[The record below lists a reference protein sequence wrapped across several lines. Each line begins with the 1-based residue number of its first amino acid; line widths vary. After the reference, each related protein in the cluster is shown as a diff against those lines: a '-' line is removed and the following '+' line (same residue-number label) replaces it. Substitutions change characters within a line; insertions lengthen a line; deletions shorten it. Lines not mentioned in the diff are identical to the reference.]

1 MTGLRYLLSLL
12 LPASIYVG
20 LLSRGPWSFA
30 ALGFAF
36 GVVPLLEAVL
46 PTFAANLSEA
56 QRAERL
62 RQPWYDVLVLVQ
74 IPLHLGAIG
83 LFLMVVPEDRAA
95 GDLTS
100 LVGHISAMGVSCG
113 TLAIN
118 VAHELGH
125 RPNATYQRLAQG
137 LLVTTLYG
145 QFFID
150 HNLGHHKNVA
160 TPEDAS
166 TARYGEVLYAFW
178 LRSIVGVWQT
188 AWRLK
193 PALMALLCAAEA
205 LMLLGFW
212 LVAPEALVPFLA
224 AAAMGIILLETVNYI
239 EHYGLLRVKVSEFR
253 YENAQPAHSWN
264 SNHPLGR
271 FMLFELT
278 RHSDHHAHPHKP
290 YPVLDHFDEAPQMP
304 AGYPAMMVLA
314 AIPPIWFRVMN
325 PRLKPATR
333 YQ

>member
-1 MTGLRYLLSLL
+1 MTGLRYLLSLF

-62 RQPWYDVLVLVQ
+62 RQPWYDALVLVQ
-74 IPLHLGAIG
+74 IPLHLGAIA

-100 LVGHISAMGVSCG
+100 LVGHITAMGVSCG

-178 LRSIVGVWQT
+178 FRSIVGVWQT

-205 LMLLGFW
+205 LMLFGFW

-239 EHYGLLRVKVSEFR
+239 EHYGLIRAKVSEFR
-253 YENAQPAHSWN
+253 YENAQPMHSWN

-278 RHSDHHAHPHKP
+278 RHSDHHAHPQKP

-314 AIPPIWFRVMN
+314 AVPPIWFRVMN

-333 YQ
+333 Y

>member
-20 LLSRGPWSFA
+20 LLSRGLWSFA

-74 IPLHLGAIG
+74 IPLHLGAIV

-100 LVGHISAMGVSCG
+100 LVGHITAMGVSCG
-113 TLAIN
+113 SLAIN
-118 VAHELGH
+118 IAHELGH
-125 RPNATYQRLAQG
+125 RPNGIYQRLAQG

-166 TARYGEVLYAFW
+166 TARYGEVLYNFW
-178 LRSIVGVWQT
+178 FRSIIGVWQT

-193 PALMALLCAAEA
+193 PGLMALLFSAEV
-205 LMLLGFW
+205 LMLLGIW
-212 LVAPEALVPFLA
+212 MSAPLAFVPFLLA
-224 AAAMGIILLETVNYI
+224 SLMGILLLETVNYI
-239 EHYGLLRVKVSEFR
+239 EHYGLLRAKVSEFR
-253 YENAQPAHSWN
+253 YENAQPIHSWN

-278 RHSDHHAHPHKP
+278 RHSDHHANPYKP

-314 AIPPIWFRVMN
+314 AVPPIWFRVMN
-325 PRLKPATR
+325 PRLKPAAS
-333 YQ
+333 Y

>member
-20 LLSRGPWSFA
+20 LLSHGPWAYA
-30 ALGFAF
+30 ALAFAF
-36 GVVPLLEAVL
+36 GLVPLLEAVL
-46 PTFAANLSEA
+46 PTFAANLSET

-74 IPLHLGAIG
+74 IPLHLGAIV

-100 LVGHISAMGVSCG
+100 LVGHITAMGVSCG
-113 TLAIN
+113 SLAIN
-118 VAHELGH
+118 IAHELGH
-125 RPNATYQRLAQG
+125 RPNGMYQRLAQG

-166 TARYGEVLYAFW
+166 TARYGEVLYNFW
-178 LRSIVGVWQT
+178 FRSIIGVWQT

-193 PALMALLCAAEA
+193 PGLMALLFSAEV
-205 LMLLGFW
+205 LMLLGIW
-212 LVAPEALVPFLA
+212 MSAPLAFVPFLLA
-224 AAAMGIILLETVNYI
+224 SLMGIVLLETVNYI

-325 PRLKPATR
+325 PRLKPATSC
-333 YQ
+333 

>member
-20 LLSRGPWSFA
+20 LLSRGLWSFA

-46 PTFAANLSEA
+46 PTFAANLSET

-74 IPLHLGAIG
+74 IPLHLGAIV

-100 LVGHISAMGVSCG
+100 LVGHITAMGVSCG
-113 TLAIN
+113 SLAIN
-118 VAHELGH
+118 IAHELGH
-125 RPNATYQRLAQG
+125 RPNGIYQRLAQG

-166 TARYGEVLYAFW
+166 TARYGEVLYNFW
-178 LRSIVGVWQT
+178 FRSIIGVWQT

-193 PALMALLCAAEA
+193 PGLMALLFSAEV
-205 LMLLGFW
+205 LMLLGIW
-212 LVAPEALVPFLA
+212 MSAPLAFVPFLLA
-224 AAAMGIILLETVNYI
+224 SLMGILLLETVNYI
-239 EHYGLLRVKVSEFR
+239 EHYGLLRAKVSEFR
-253 YENAQPAHSWN
+253 YENAQPIHSWN

-278 RHSDHHAHPHKP
+278 RHSDHHANPYKP

-314 AIPPIWFRVMN
+314 AVPPIWFRVMN
-325 PRLKPATR
+325 PRLKPAAS
-333 YQ
+333 Y

>member
-20 LLSRGPWSFA
+20 LLSHGPWAYA
-30 ALGFAF
+30 ALTFAF
-36 GVVPLLEAVL
+36 GLVPLLEAVL

-74 IPLHLGAIG
+74 IPLHLGAIV

-100 LVGHISAMGVSCG
+100 LVGHITAMGVSCG
-113 TLAIN
+113 SLAIN
-118 VAHELGH
+118 IAHELGH
-125 RPNATYQRLAQG
+125 RPNGMYQRLAQG

-166 TARYGEVLYAFW
+166 TARYGEVLYNFW
-178 LRSIVGVWQT
+178 FRSIIGVWQT

-193 PALMALLCAAEA
+193 PGLMALLFSAEV
-205 LMLLGFW
+205 LMLLGIW
-212 LVAPEALVPFLA
+212 MSAPLAFVPFLIA
-224 AAAMGIILLETVNYI
+224 SLMGILLLETVNYI
-239 EHYGLLRVKVSEFR
+239 EHYGLLRAKVSEFR
-253 YENAQPAHSWN
+253 YENAQPIHSWN

-325 PRLKPATR
+325 PRLKPATSC
-333 YQ
+333 

>member
-20 LLSRGPWSFA
+20 LLSHGPWAYA
-30 ALGFAF
+30 ALAFAF
-36 GVVPLLEAVL
+36 GLVPLLEAVL

-74 IPLHLGAIG
+74 IPLHLGAIV

-100 LVGHISAMGVSCG
+100 LVGHITAMGVSCG
-113 TLAIN
+113 SLAIN
-118 VAHELGH
+118 IAHELGH
-125 RPNATYQRLAQG
+125 RPNGIYQRLAQG

-166 TARYGEVLYAFW
+166 TARYGEVLYNFW
-178 LRSIVGVWQT
+178 FRSIIGVWQT

-193 PALMALLCAAEA
+193 PGLMALLFSAEV
-205 LMLLGFW
+205 LMLLGIW
-212 LVAPEALVPFLA
+212 MSAPLAFVPFLLA
-224 AAAMGIILLETVNYI
+224 SLMGILLLETVNYI
-239 EHYGLLRVKVSEFR
+239 EHYGLLRAKVSEFR
-253 YENAQPAHSWN
+253 YENAQPIHSWN

-278 RHSDHHAHPHKP
+278 RHSDHHANPYKP

-314 AIPPIWFRVMN
+314 AVPPIWFRVMN
-325 PRLKPATR
+325 PRLKPAAS
-333 YQ
+333 Y

>member
-1 MTGLRYLLSLL
+1 MTGLRYLLALL
-12 LPASIYVG
+12 LPASIYAG
-20 LLSRGPWSFA
+20 LLANGFWSFA

-36 GVVPLLEAVL
+36 GVVPALEAVL

-62 RQPWYDVLVLVQ
+62 RQPWYDVLVVAQ
-74 IPLHLGAIG
+74 IPLHLGAIA
-83 LFLMVVPEDRAA
+83 LFVHVVPADRAS
-95 GDLTS
+95 GDLVS
-100 LVGHISAMGVSCG
+100 LAGHITAMGVSCG
-113 TLAIN
+113 SLAIN
-118 VAHELGH
+118 IAHELGH

-178 LRSIVGVWQT
+178 LRSMLGVWRT

-193 PALMALLCAAEA
+193 PRLMAVLFGAEVIYLVGIYTLAPTALLP
-205 LMLLGFW
+205 
-212 LVAPEALVPFLA
+212 LVLA
-224 AAAMGIILLETVNYI
+224 AIMGILLLETVNYI
-239 EHYGLLRVKVSEFR
+239 EHYGLLRQKVSAHR

-290 YPVLDHFDEAPQMP
+290 YPVLDHYDEAPQMP

-314 AIPPIWFRVMN
+314 ALPPLWFSVMN
-325 PRLKPATR
+325 PRLKPVASN
-333 YQ
+333 

>member
-20 LLSRGPWSFA
+20 LLSHGPWAYA
-30 ALGFAF
+30 ALAFAF
-36 GVVPLLEAVL
+36 GLVPLLEAVL
-46 PTFAANLSEA
+46 PTFAANLSET

-74 IPLHLGAIG
+74 IPLHLGAIV

-100 LVGHISAMGVSCG
+100 LVGHITAMGVSCG
-113 TLAIN
+113 SLAIN
-118 VAHELGH
+118 IAHELGH
-125 RPNATYQRLAQG
+125 RPNGMYQRLAQG

-166 TARYGEVLYAFW
+166 TARYGEVLYNFW
-178 LRSIVGVWQT
+178 FRSIIGVWQT

-193 PALMALLCAAEA
+193 PGLMALLFSAEV
-205 LMLLGFW
+205 LMLLGIW
-212 LVAPEALVPFLA
+212 MSAPLAFVPFLLA
-224 AAAMGIILLETVNYI
+224 SLMGILLLETVNYI
-239 EHYGLLRVKVSEFR
+239 EHYGLLRAKVSEFR
-253 YENAQPAHSWN
+253 YENAQPIHSWN

-278 RHSDHHAHPHKP
+278 RHSDHHANPYKP

-314 AIPPIWFRVMN
+314 AVPPIWFRVMN
-325 PRLKPATR
+325 PRLKPATSC
-333 YQ
+333 

>member
-20 LLSRGPWSFA
+20 LLSSGPWSFA

-36 GVVPLLEAVL
+36 GVVPVLEAVL
-46 PTFAANLSEA
+46 PTFAANLCEA

-74 IPLHLGAIG
+74 IPLHLGAIV

-100 LVGHISAMGVSCG
+100 LVGHITAMGVSCG
-113 TLAIN
+113 SLAIN
-118 VAHELGH
+118 IAHELGH
-125 RPNATYQRLAQG
+125 RPNGIYQRLAQG

-166 TARYGEVLYAFW
+166 TARYGEVLYNFW
-178 LRSIVGVWQT
+178 FRSIIGVWQT

-193 PALMALLCAAEA
+193 PGLMALLFSAEV
-205 LMLLGFW
+205 LMLLGIW
-212 LVAPEALVPFLA
+212 MSAPLAFVPFLLA
-224 AAAMGIILLETVNYI
+224 SLMGILLLETVNYI
-239 EHYGLLRVKVSEFR
+239 EHYGLLRAKVSEFR
-253 YENAQPAHSWN
+253 YENAQPIHSWN

-278 RHSDHHAHPHKP
+278 RHSDHHANPYKP

-314 AIPPIWFRVMN
+314 AVPPIWFRVMN
-325 PRLKPATR
+325 PRLKPAAS
-333 YQ
+333 Y

>member
-1 MTGLRYLLSLL
+1 MTGLRYLLALL
-12 LPASIYVG
+12 LPASIYAG
-20 LLSRGPWSFA
+20 LLGHGGWSFA

-36 GVVPLLEAVL
+36 GVVPVLEAVL

-62 RQPWYDVLVLVQ
+62 RQPWYDLLLVAQ
-74 IPLHLGAIG
+74 IPLHLGAIA
-83 LFLMVVPEDRAA
+83 LFVHVVPADRAS
-95 GDLTS
+95 GDVIS
-100 LVGHISAMGVSCG
+100 LFGHITAMGVSCG
-113 TLAIN
+113 SLAIN
-118 VAHELGH
+118 IAHELGH
-125 RPNATYQRLAQG
+125 RPNAAYQRLAQG

-178 LRSIVGVWQT
+178 LRSMLGVWRT

-193 PALMALLCAAEA
+193 PRLMAVLFGAEVIY
-205 LMLLGFW
+205 
-212 LVAPEALVPFLA
+212 LVGIYTLVPTALLPLVLA
-224 AAAMGIILLETVNYI
+224 AIMGILLLETVNYI
-239 EHYGLLRVKVSEFR
+239 EHYGLLRQKVSAHR

-290 YPVLDHFDEAPQMP
+290 YPVLDHYDEAPQMP

-314 AIPPIWFRVMN
+314 ALPPLWFRVMN
-325 PRLKPATR
+325 PRLKPVASN
-333 YQ
+333 

>member
-1 MTGLRYLLSLL
+1 MTGLRYLLALL

-20 LLSRGPWSFA
+20 LLADGFWSFT

-36 GVVPLLEAVL
+36 GLVPVLEAVL

-62 RQPWYDVLVLVQ
+62 GQPWYDVLVLAQ
-74 IPLHLGAIG
+74 IPLHLGAIA
-83 LFLMVVPEDRAA
+83 LFVHVVPADRAS
-95 GDLTS
+95 GDLVS
-100 LVGHISAMGVSCG
+100 LAGHITAMGVSCG
-113 TLAIN
+113 SLAIN
-118 VAHELGH
+118 IAHELGH

-178 LRSIVGVWQT
+178 VRSIVGVWRT

-193 PALMALLCAAEA
+193 PHLMAVLFTAEA

-212 LVAPEALVPFLA
+212 LLAPEALVPFLA
-224 AAAMGIILLETVNYI
+224 AAVMGILLLETVNYI
-239 EHYGLLRVKVSEFR
+239 EHYGLLRQKVSAHR

-314 AIPPIWFRVMN
+314 AVPPIWFRVMN
-325 PRLKPATR
+325 PRLKQVTSC
-333 YQ
+333 

>member
-20 LLSRGPWSFA
+20 LLSSGPWSFA

-36 GVVPLLEAVL
+36 GVVPVLEAVL

-74 IPLHLGAIG
+74 IPLHLGAII

-100 LVGHISAMGVSCG
+100 LVGHITAMGVSCG
-113 TLAIN
+113 SLAIN
-118 VAHELGH
+118 IAHELGH
-125 RPNATYQRLAQG
+125 RPNGIYQRLAQG

-145 QFFID
+145 QFLID

-166 TARYGEVLYAFW
+166 TARYGEVLYNFW
-178 LRSIVGVWQT
+178 FRSIIGVWQT

-193 PALMALLCAAEA
+193 PGLMALLFSAEV
-205 LMLLGFW
+205 LMLLGIW
-212 LVAPEALVPFLA
+212 MSAPLAFVPFLLA
-224 AAAMGIILLETVNYI
+224 SLMGILLLETVNYI
-239 EHYGLLRVKVSEFR
+239 EHYGLLRAKVSEFR
-253 YENAQPAHSWN
+253 YENAQPIHSWN

-278 RHSDHHAHPHKP
+278 RHSDHHANPYKP

-314 AIPPIWFRVMN
+314 AVPPIWFRVMN
-325 PRLKPATR
+325 PRLKPAAS
-333 YQ
+333 Y

>member
-20 LLSRGPWSFA
+20 LLSHGPWAYA
-30 ALGFAF
+30 ALAFAF
-36 GVVPLLEAVL
+36 GLVPLLEAVL
-46 PTFAANLSEA
+46 PTFAANLSET

-74 IPLHLGAIG
+74 IPLHLGAII

-100 LVGHISAMGVSCG
+100 LVGHITAMGVSCG
-113 TLAIN
+113 SLAIN
-118 VAHELGH
+118 IAHELGH
-125 RPNATYQRLAQG
+125 RPNGMYQRLAQG

-166 TARYGEVLYAFW
+166 TARYGEVLYNFW
-178 LRSIVGVWQT
+178 FRSIIGVWQT

-193 PALMALLCAAEA
+193 PGLMALLFSAEV
-205 LMLLGFW
+205 LMLLGIW
-212 LVAPEALVPFLA
+212 MSAPLAFVPFLLA
-224 AAAMGIILLETVNYI
+224 SLMGILLLETVNYI
-239 EHYGLLRVKVSEFR
+239 EHYGLLRAKVSEFR
-253 YENAQPAHSWN
+253 YENAQPIHSWN

-278 RHSDHHAHPHKP
+278 RHSDHHANPYKP

-325 PRLKPATR
+325 PRLKPATSC
-333 YQ
+333 

>member
-20 LLSRGPWSFA
+20 LLSHGPWAYA
-30 ALGFAF
+30 ALAFAF
-36 GVVPLLEAVL
+36 GLVPLLEAVL
-46 PTFAANLSEA
+46 PTFAANLSET

-74 IPLHLGAIG
+74 IPLHLGAIV

-100 LVGHISAMGVSCG
+100 LVGHITAMGVSCG
-113 TLAIN
+113 SLAIN
-118 VAHELGH
+118 IAHELGH
-125 RPNATYQRLAQG
+125 RPNGMYQRLAQG

-193 PALMALLCAAEA
+193 PGLMALLFSAEV
-205 LMLLGFW
+205 LMLLGIW
-212 LVAPEALVPFLA
+212 MSAPLAFVPFLLA
-224 AAAMGIILLETVNYI
+224 SLMGIVLLETVNYI

-325 PRLKPATR
+325 PRLKPSAS
-333 YQ
+333 Y

>member
-1 MTGLRYLLSLL
+1 MTGLRYLLALL
-12 LPASIYVG
+12 LPASIYAG
-20 LLSRGPWSFA
+20 LLADGFWSFA

-36 GVVPLLEAVL
+36 GVVPLLETLL

-62 RQPWYDVLVLVQ
+62 RQPWYDVLVVAQ
-74 IPLHLGAIG
+74 IPLHLGAIA
-83 LFLMVVPEDRAA
+83 LFVHVVPADRAS
-95 GDLTS
+95 GDLVS
-100 LVGHISAMGVSCG
+100 LAGHITAMGVSCG
-113 TLAIN
+113 SLAIN
-118 VAHELGH
+118 IAHELGH
-125 RPNATYQRLAQG
+125 RPIAAYQLLAQG

-178 LRSIVGVWQT
+178 LRSMLGVWRT
-188 AWRLK
+188 GWRLK
-193 PALMALLCAAEA
+193 PRLMAVLFGAEVIYLVGIYTLAPTALLP
-205 LMLLGFW
+205 
-212 LVAPEALVPFLA
+212 LVLA
-224 AAAMGIILLETVNYI
+224 AIMGILLLETVNYI
-239 EHYGLLRVKVSEFR
+239 EHYGLLRQKVSAHR

-314 AIPPIWFRVMN
+314 ALPPLWFRVMN
-325 PRLKPATR
+325 PRLKPVASN
-333 YQ
+333 

>member
-1 MTGLRYLLSLL
+1 MTGLRYLLALL

-20 LLSRGPWSFA
+20 LLADGFWSFT

-36 GVVPLLEAVL
+36 GLVPVLEAVL

-62 RQPWYDVLVLVQ
+62 GQPWYDVLVLAQ
-74 IPLHLGAIG
+74 IPLHLGAIA
-83 LFLMVVPEDRAA
+83 LFVKVVPEDRAA

-100 LVGHISAMGVSCG
+100 LVGHITAMGVSCG

-178 LRSIVGVWQT
+178 VRSIVGVWRT
-188 AWRLK
+188 AWHLK
-193 PALMALLCAAEA
+193 PLLMAVLFTAEA
-205 LMLLGFW
+205 LMLFGFW
-212 LVAPEALVPFLA
+212 LLAPEALVPFLA
-224 AAAMGIILLETVNYI
+224 AAVMGILLLETVNYI
-239 EHYGLLRVKVSEFR
+239 EHYGLLRQKVSAHR
-253 YENAQPAHSWN
+253 YENAQPVHSWN

-314 AIPPIWFRVMN
+314 ALPPLWFRVMN
-325 PRLKPATR
+325 PRLKQVTS
-333 YQ
+333 Y

>member
-20 LLSRGPWSFA
+20 LLSHGPWAYA
-30 ALGFAF
+30 ALAFAF
-36 GVVPLLEAVL
+36 GLVPLLEAVL
-46 PTFAANLSEA
+46 PTFAANLSET

-74 IPLHLGAIG
+74 IPLHLGAIV

-100 LVGHISAMGVSCG
+100 LVGHITAMGVSCG
-113 TLAIN
+113 SLAIN
-118 VAHELGH
+118 IAHELGH
-125 RPNATYQRLAQG
+125 RPNGIYQRLAQG

-193 PALMALLCAAEA
+193 PGLMALLFSAEV
-205 LMLLGFW
+205 LMLLGIW
-212 LVAPEALVPFLA
+212 MSAPLAFVPFLLA
-224 AAAMGIILLETVNYI
+224 SLMGIVLLETVNYI

-325 PRLKPATR
+325 PRLKPATSC
-333 YQ
+333 

>member
-12 LPASIYVG
+12 LPASIYAG
-20 LLSRGPWSFA
+20 LLSQGFWSFA

-36 GVVPLLEAVL
+36 GLVPVLESVL
-46 PTFAANLSEA
+46 PAFSANLSEA

-62 RQPWYDVLVLVQ
+62 SQPWYDLLVLAQ

-83 LFLMVVPEDRAA
+83 LFLRVVPEDRAT
-95 GDLTS
+95 GDLLS
-100 LVGHISAMGVSCG
+100 LVGHISALGVSCG
-113 TLAIN
+113 SLAIN

-178 LRSIVGVWQT
+178 LRSIAGVWRT

-193 PALMALLCAAEA
+193 PGLMASLFALELTYLAAVFVWAPSALLPLLLAALM
-205 LMLLGFW
+205 G
-212 LVAPEALVPFLA
+212 VV
-224 AAAMGIILLETVNYI
+224 LLETVNYI
-239 EHYGLLRVKVSEFR
+239 EHYGLLRQKVSVHR
-253 YENAQPAHSWN
+253 YENAQPEHSWN

-278 RHSDHHAHPHKP
+278 RHSDHYAHPYKP

-314 AIPPIWFRVMN
+314 ALPPLWFRVMN
-325 PRLKPATR
+325 PRLKPVTSN
-333 YQ
+333 

>member
-1 MTGLRYLLSLL
+1 MTGLRYLLALL

-20 LLSRGPWSFA
+20 LLADGFWSFT

-36 GVVPLLEAVL
+36 GLVPVLEAVL

-62 RQPWYDVLVLVQ
+62 GQPWYDVLVLAQ
-74 IPLHLGAIG
+74 IPLHLGAIA
-83 LFLMVVPEDRAA
+83 LFVKVVPEDRAA

-100 LVGHISAMGVSCG
+100 LVGHIAAMGVSCG

-178 LRSIVGVWQT
+178 VRSIVGVWRT
-188 AWRLK
+188 AWHLK
-193 PALMALLCAAEA
+193 PLLMAVLFTAEV
-205 LMLLGFW
+205 LMLFGFW
-212 LVAPEALVPFLA
+212 LLAPEALVPFLA
-224 AAAMGIILLETVNYI
+224 AAVMGVLLLETVNYI
-239 EHYGLLRVKVSEFR
+239 EHYGLLRPKVSAHR
-253 YENAQPAHSWN
+253 YENAQPVHSWN

-314 AIPPIWFRVMN
+314 ALPPLWFRVMN
-325 PRLKPATR
+325 PRLKQVTS
-333 YQ
+333 Y

>member
-20 LLSRGPWSFA
+20 LLSHGPWAYA
-30 ALGFAF
+30 ALAFAF
-36 GVVPLLEAVL
+36 GLVPLLEAVL

-74 IPLHLGAIG
+74 IPLHLGAIV

-100 LVGHISAMGVSCG
+100 LVGHITAMGVSCG
-113 TLAIN
+113 SLAIN
-118 VAHELGH
+118 IAHELGH
-125 RPNATYQRLAQG
+125 RPNGIYQRLAQG

-193 PALMALLCAAEA
+193 PGLMALLFSAEV
-205 LMLLGFW
+205 LMLLGIW
-212 LVAPEALVPFLA
+212 MSAPLAFVPFLLA
-224 AAAMGIILLETVNYI
+224 SLMGILLLETVNYI

-278 RHSDHHAHPHKP
+278 RHSDHHANPYKP
-290 YPVLDHFDEAPQMP
+290 YPVLDHYDEAPQMP

-314 AIPPIWFRVMN
+314 AVPPIWFRVMN
-325 PRLKPATR
+325 PRLKPATSC
-333 YQ
+333 

>member
-1 MTGLRYLLSLL
+1 MTGLRYLLALL

-20 LLSRGPWSFA
+20 LLADGFWSFT

-36 GVVPLLEAVL
+36 GLVPVLEAVL

-62 RQPWYDVLVLVQ
+62 GQPWYDVLVLAQ
-74 IPLHLGAIG
+74 IPLHLGAIA
-83 LFLMVVPEDRAA
+83 LFVKVVPEDRAA

-100 LVGHISAMGVSCG
+100 LVGHIAAMGVSCG

-178 LRSIVGVWQT
+178 VRSIVGVWRT
-188 AWRLK
+188 AWHLK
-193 PALMALLCAAEA
+193 PLLMAVLFTAEA
-205 LMLLGFW
+205 LMLFGFW
-212 LVAPEALVPFLA
+212 LLAPEALVPFLA
-224 AAAMGIILLETVNYI
+224 AAVMGILLLETVNYI
-239 EHYGLLRVKVSEFR
+239 EHYGLLRQKVSAHR

-314 AIPPIWFRVMN
+314 AVPPIWFRVMN
-325 PRLKPATR
+325 PRLKQVTS
-333 YQ
+333 Y

>member
-20 LLSRGPWSFA
+20 LLSHGPWAYA
-30 ALGFAF
+30 ALAFAF
-36 GVVPLLEAVL
+36 GLVPLLEAVL
-46 PTFAANLSEA
+46 PTFAANLSET

-74 IPLHLGAIG
+74 IPLHLGAIV

-100 LVGHISAMGVSCG
+100 LVGHITAMGVSCG
-113 TLAIN
+113 SLAIN
-118 VAHELGH
+118 IAHELGH
-125 RPNATYQRLAQG
+125 RPNGMYQRLAQG

-193 PALMALLCAAEA
+193 PGLMALLFSAEV
-205 LMLLGFW
+205 LMLLGIW
-212 LVAPEALVPFLA
+212 MSAPLAFVPFLLA
-224 AAAMGIILLETVNYI
+224 SLMGIVLLETVNYI

-253 YENAQPAHSWN
+253 YENAQPIHSWN

-325 PRLKPATR
+325 PRLKPATSC
-333 YQ
+333 

>member
-1 MTGLRYLLSLL
+1 MTGLRYLLALL
-12 LPASIYVG
+12 LPASIYAG
-20 LLSRGPWSFA
+20 LLADGFWSFA

-36 GVVPLLEAVL
+36 GLVPVLEAVL
-46 PTFAANLSEA
+46 PTFSANLSEA

-62 RQPWYDVLVLVQ
+62 RQPWYDLLVVAQ

-83 LFLMVVPEDRAA
+83 LFVHVVPADRAS
-95 GDLTS
+95 GDVVS
-100 LVGHISAMGVSCG
+100 LAGHITAMGVSCG
-113 TLAIN
+113 SLAIN
-118 VAHELGH
+118 IAHELGH
-125 RPNATYQRLAQG
+125 RPRAAYQRLAQG

-178 LRSIVGVWQT
+178 LRSMLGVWRT

-193 PALMALLCAAEA
+193 PGLMAVLFGAELVFLAGIWACAPTALLPFLLAALM
-205 LMLLGFW
+205 
-212 LVAPEALVPFLA
+212 
-224 AAAMGIILLETVNYI
+224 GILLLETVNYI
-239 EHYGLLRVKVSEFR
+239 EHYGLLRQKVSAHR

-290 YPVLDHFDEAPQMP
+290 YPVLDHYDEAPQMP

-314 AIPPIWFRVMN
+314 ALPPLWFRVMN
-325 PRLKPATR
+325 PRLKPVASN
-333 YQ
+333 

>member
-1 MTGLRYLLSLL
+1 MTGLRYLLALL

-20 LLSRGPWSFA
+20 LLADGFWSFT

-36 GVVPLLEAVL
+36 GLVPVLEAVL

-62 RQPWYDVLVLVQ
+62 GQPWYDVLVLAQ
-74 IPLHLGAIG
+74 IPLHLGAIA
-83 LFLMVVPEDRAA
+83 LFVKVVPEDRAA

-100 LVGHISAMGVSCG
+100 LVGHIAAMGVSCG

-178 LRSIVGVWQT
+178 VRSIVGVWRT

-193 PALMALLCAAEA
+193 PRLMAVLFTAEA
-205 LMLLGFW
+205 LMLIGFW
-212 LVAPEALVPFLA
+212 LLAPEALVPFLA
-224 AAAMGIILLETVNYI
+224 AAVMGILLLETVNYI
-239 EHYGLLRVKVSEFR
+239 EHYGLLRQKVSAHR
-253 YENAQPAHSWN
+253 YENAQPVHSWN

-314 AIPPIWFRVMN
+314 ALPPIWFRVMN
-325 PRLKPATR
+325 PRLKQVTS
-333 YQ
+333 Y

>member
-74 IPLHLGAIG
+74 IPLHLGAII

-100 LVGHISAMGVSCG
+100 LVGHITAMGVSCG
-113 TLAIN
+113 SLAIN
-118 VAHELGH
+118 IAHELGH
-125 RPNATYQRLAQG
+125 RPNGIYQRLAQG

-166 TARYGEVLYAFW
+166 TARYGEVLYNFW
-178 LRSIVGVWQT
+178 FRSIIGVWQT

-193 PALMALLCAAEA
+193 PGLMALLFSAEV
-205 LMLLGFW
+205 LMLLGIW
-212 LVAPEALVPFLA
+212 MSAPLAFVPFLLA
-224 AAAMGIILLETVNYI
+224 SLMGILLLETVNYI
-239 EHYGLLRVKVSEFR
+239 EHYGLLRAKVSEFR
-253 YENAQPAHSWN
+253 Y
-264 SNHPLGR
+264 
-271 FMLFELT
+271 
-278 RHSDHHAHPHKP
+278 
-290 YPVLDHFDEAPQMP
+290 
-304 AGYPAMMVLA
+304 
-314 AIPPIWFRVMN
+314 
-325 PRLKPATR
+325 
-333 YQ
+333 

>member
-1 MTGLRYLLSLL
+1 MTGLRYLLALL

-20 LLSRGPWSFA
+20 LLADGFWSFA

-62 RQPWYDVLVLVQ
+62 RQPWYDLLVVAQ
-74 IPLHLGAIG
+74 IPLHLGAIAI
-83 LFLMVVPEDRAA
+83 FLKVVPEDRAA

-100 LVGHISAMGVSCG
+100 LVGHIAAMGVSCG
-113 TLAIN
+113 SLAIN
-118 VAHELGH
+118 IAHELGH

-178 LRSIVGVWQT
+178 LRSMLGVWRT

-193 PALMALLCAAEA
+193 PGLMGVLFGAELA
-205 LMLLGFW
+205 FLAGIW
-212 LVAPEALVPFLA
+212 AYAPTALVPLLLSA
-224 AAAMGIILLETVNYI
+224 LLGILLLETVNYI
-239 EHYGLLRVKVSEFR
+239 EHYGLLRQKVSANR

-278 RHSDHHAHPHKP
+278 RHSDHHAHPHKS
-290 YPVLDHFDEAPQMP
+290 YPVLDHYDEAPQMP

-314 AIPPIWFRVMN
+314 ALPPLWFRVMN
-325 PRLKPATR
+325 PRLKPLASN
-333 YQ
+333 

>member
-20 LLSRGPWSFA
+20 LLSHGPWAYA
-30 ALGFAF
+30 ALAFAF
-36 GVVPLLEAVL
+36 GLVPLLEAVL
-46 PTFAANLSEA
+46 PTFAANLSET

-74 IPLHLGAIG
+74 IPLHLGAIV

-100 LVGHISAMGVSCG
+100 LVGHITAMGVSCG
-113 TLAIN
+113 SLAIN
-118 VAHELGH
+118 IAHELGH
-125 RPNATYQRLAQG
+125 RPNGMYQRLAQG

-193 PALMALLCAAEA
+193 PGLMALLFSAEV
-205 LMLLGFW
+205 LMLLGIW
-212 LVAPEALVPFLA
+212 MSAPLAFVPFLLA
-224 AAAMGIILLETVNYI
+224 SLMGIVLLESVNYI

-325 PRLKPATR
+325 PRLKPATSC
-333 YQ
+333 

>member
-20 LLSRGPWSFA
+20 LLSHGPWAYA
-30 ALGFAF
+30 ALTFAF
-36 GVVPLLEAVL
+36 GLVPLLEAVL

-74 IPLHLGAIG
+74 IPLHLGAIV

-100 LVGHISAMGVSCG
+100 LVGHITAMGVSCG
-113 TLAIN
+113 SLAIN
-118 VAHELGH
+118 IAHELGH
-125 RPNATYQRLAQG
+125 RPNGIYQRLAQG

-166 TARYGEVLYAFW
+166 TARYGEVLYNFW
-178 LRSIVGVWQT
+178 FRSIIGVWQT

-193 PALMALLCAAEA
+193 PGLMALLFSAEV
-205 LMLLGFW
+205 LMLLGIW
-212 LVAPEALVPFLA
+212 MSAPLAFVPFLIA
-224 AAAMGIILLETVNYI
+224 SLMGILLLETVNYI
-239 EHYGLLRVKVSEFR
+239 EHYGLLRAKVSEFR
-253 YENAQPAHSWN
+253 YENAQPIHSWN

-325 PRLKPATR
+325 PRLKPATSC
-333 YQ
+333 

>member
-1 MTGLRYLLSLL
+1 MTGLRYLLALL

-20 LLSRGPWSFA
+20 LLADGFWSFT

-36 GVVPLLEAVL
+36 GLVPVLEALL

-56 QRAERL
+56 QRAERIG
-62 RQPWYDVLVLVQ
+62 QPWYDVLVLAQ
-74 IPLHLGAIG
+74 IPLHLGAIA
-83 LFLMVVPEDRAA
+83 LFVHVVPADRAS
-95 GDLTS
+95 GDLVS
-100 LVGHISAMGVSCG
+100 LAGHITAMGVSCG
-113 TLAIN
+113 SLAIN
-118 VAHELGH
+118 IAHELGH

-178 LRSIVGVWQT
+178 VRSIVGVWRT

-193 PALMALLCAAEA
+193 PRLMAVLFTAEA

-212 LVAPEALVPFLA
+212 LLAPEALVPFLA
-224 AAAMGIILLETVNYI
+224 AAVMGILLLETVNYI
-239 EHYGLLRVKVSEFR
+239 EHYGLLRQKVSAHR

-314 AIPPIWFRVMN
+314 AVPPIWFRVMN
-325 PRLKPATR
+325 PRLKQVTSN
-333 YQ
+333 

>member
-1 MTGLRYLLSLL
+1 MTGLRYLLALL
-12 LPASIYVG
+12 LPASIYTG
-20 LLSRGPWSFA
+20 LLANGFWSFA

-36 GVVPLLEAVL
+36 GVVPVLESVL

-62 RQPWYDVLVLVQ
+62 RQPWYDVLVVAQ
-74 IPLHLGAIG
+74 IPLHLGAIA
-83 LFLMVVPEDRAA
+83 LFVHVVPADRAN
-95 GDLTS
+95 GDLVS
-100 LVGHISAMGVSCG
+100 LAGHITAMGVSCG
-113 TLAIN
+113 SLAIN
-118 VAHELGH
+118 IAHELGH
-125 RPNATYQRLAQG
+125 RPNAAYQRLAQG

-178 LRSIVGVWQT
+178 LRSMLGVWRT

-193 PALMALLCAAEA
+193 PRLMAVLFGAEVIYLVGIYILAPTALLP
-205 LMLLGFW
+205 
-212 LVAPEALVPFLA
+212 LVLA
-224 AAAMGIILLETVNYI
+224 AIMGILLLETVNYI
-239 EHYGLLRVKVSEFR
+239 EHYGLLRQKVSALR

-290 YPVLDHFDEAPQMP
+290 YPVLDHYDEAPQMP

-314 AIPPIWFRVMN
+314 ALPPLWFRVMN
-325 PRLKPATR
+325 PRLKPVASN
-333 YQ
+333 

>member
-1 MTGLRYLLSLL
+1 MTGLRYLLALL
-12 LPASIYVG
+12 LPASIYAG
-20 LLSRGPWSFA
+20 LLADGFWSFA

-36 GVVPLLEAVL
+36 GVVPLLETLL

-62 RQPWYDVLVLVQ
+62 SQPWYDLLVLAQ

-83 LFLMVVPEDRAA
+83 LFLRVVPEDRAT
-95 GDLTS
+95 GDLLS
-100 LVGHISAMGVSCG
+100 LVGHISALGVSCG
-113 TLAIN
+113 SLAIN

-178 LRSIVGVWQT
+178 LRSIAGVWRT

-193 PALMALLCAAEA
+193 PGLMASLFALELTYLAAVFVWAPSALLPLLLAALM
-205 LMLLGFW
+205 G
-212 LVAPEALVPFLA
+212 VV
-224 AAAMGIILLETVNYI
+224 LLETVNYI
-239 EHYGLLRVKVSEFR
+239 EHYGLLRQKVSVHR
-253 YENAQPAHSWN
+253 YENAQPEHSWN

-278 RHSDHHAHPHKP
+278 RHSDHHAHPYKP

-314 AIPPIWFRVMN
+314 ALPPLWFRVMN
-325 PRLKPATR
+325 PRLKPVTSN
-333 YQ
+333 

>member
-1 MTGLRYLLSLL
+1 MTGLRYLLALL
-12 LPASIYVG
+12 LPASIYAG
-20 LLSRGPWSFA
+20 LLADGFWSFA

-36 GVVPLLEAVL
+36 GAVPVLESVL

-62 RQPWYDVLVLVQ
+62 RQPWYDVLVVAQ
-74 IPLHLGAIG
+74 IPLHLGAIA
-83 LFLMVVPEDRAA
+83 LFVHVVPADRAS
-95 GDLTS
+95 GDLVS
-100 LVGHISAMGVSCG
+100 LAGHITAMGVSCG
-113 TLAIN
+113 SLAIN
-118 VAHELGH
+118 IAHELGH
-125 RPNATYQRLAQG
+125 RPNAAYQRLAQG

-178 LRSIVGVWQT
+178 LRSMLGVWRT

-193 PALMALLCAAEA
+193 PRLMAVLFGAEVIYLIGIYTLAPTALLPLVIAAI
-205 LMLLGFW
+205 
-212 LVAPEALVPFLA
+212 
-224 AAAMGIILLETVNYI
+224 MGILLLETVNYI
-239 EHYGLLRVKVSEFR
+239 EHYGLLRQKVSARR

-290 YPVLDHFDEAPQMP
+290 YPVLDHYDEAPQ
-304 AGYPAMMVLA
+304 
-314 AIPPIWFRVMN
+314 
-325 PRLKPATR
+325 
-333 YQ
+333 

>member
-1 MTGLRYLLSLL
+1 MTGLRYLLALL

-20 LLSRGPWSFA
+20 LLADGFWSFT

-36 GVVPLLEAVL
+36 GLVPVLEAVL

-62 RQPWYDVLVLVQ
+62 GQPWYDVLVLAQ
-74 IPLHLGAIG
+74 IPLHLGAIA
-83 LFLMVVPEDRAA
+83 LFVKVVPEDRAA

-100 LVGHISAMGVSCG
+100 LVGHIAAMGVSCG

-178 LRSIVGVWQT
+178 VRSIVGVWRT
-188 AWRLK
+188 AWHLK
-193 PALMALLCAAEA
+193 PLLMAVLFTAEA
-205 LMLLGFW
+205 LMLFGFW
-212 LVAPEALVPFLA
+212 LLAPEALVPFLA
-224 AAAMGIILLETVNYI
+224 AAVMGVLLLETVNYI
-239 EHYGLLRVKVSEFR
+239 EHYGLLRQKVSAHR
-253 YENAQPAHSWN
+253 YENAQPVHSWN

-314 AIPPIWFRVMN
+314 ALPPLWFRVMN
-325 PRLKPATR
+325 PRLKQVTS
-333 YQ
+333 Y

>member
-1 MTGLRYLLSLL
+1 
-12 LPASIYVG
+12 
-20 LLSRGPWSFA
+20 
-30 ALGFAF
+30 
-36 GVVPLLEAVL
+36 VPLLEAVL

-74 IPLHLGAIG
+74 IPLHLGAIV

-100 LVGHISAMGVSCG
+100 LVGHITAMGVSCG
-113 TLAIN
+113 SLAIN
-118 VAHELGH
+118 IAHELGH
-125 RPNATYQRLAQG
+125 RPNGIYQRLAQG

-166 TARYGEVLYAFW
+166 TARYGEVLYNFW
-178 LRSIVGVWQT
+178 FRSIIGVWQT

-193 PALMALLCAAEA
+193 PGLMALLFSAEV
-205 LMLLGFW
+205 LMLLGIW
-212 LVAPEALVPFLA
+212 MSAPLAFVPFLLA
-224 AAAMGIILLETVNYI
+224 SLMGILLLETVNYI
-239 EHYGLLRVKVSEFR
+239 EHYGLLRAKVSEFR
-253 YENAQPAHSWN
+253 YENAQPIHSWN

-278 RHSDHHAHPHKP
+278 RHSDHHANPYKP

-314 AIPPIWFRVMN
+314 AVPPIWFRVMN
-325 PRLKPATR
+325 PRLKPAAS
-333 YQ
+333 Y

>member
-1 MTGLRYLLSLL
+1 MTGLRYLLALL
-12 LPASIYVG
+12 LPASIYAG
-20 LLSRGPWSFA
+20 LLGQGAWSFA

-36 GVVPLLEAVL
+36 GVVPVLEAVL

-62 RQPWYDVLVLVQ
+62 RQPWYDLLVVAQ
-74 IPLHLGAIG
+74 IPLHLGAIA
-83 LFLMVVPEDRAA
+83 LFVHVVPADRAS
-95 GDLTS
+95 GDLVS
-100 LVGHISAMGVSCG
+100 LAGHITAMGVSCG
-113 TLAIN
+113 SLAIN
-118 VAHELGH
+118 IAHELGH
-125 RPNATYQRLAQG
+125 RPNATYQRLAQC
-137 LLVTTLYG
+137 LLVSTLYG

-150 HNLGHHKNVA
+150 HNFGHHKNVA

-178 LRSIVGVWQT
+178 FRSIIGVWRT

-193 PALMALLCAAEA
+193 PGLMALLFAAEM
-205 LMLLGFW
+205 LMLFGIW
-212 LVAPEALVPFLA
+212 LAAPLALVPFVGA
-224 AAAMGIILLETVNYI
+224 AIMGVLLLETVNYI
-239 EHYGLLRVKVSEFR
+239 EHYGLLRAKVSEFR

-314 AIPPIWFRVMN
+314 ALPPLWFRVMN
-325 PRLKPATR
+325 PRLKLVTSN
-333 YQ
+333 

>member
-20 LLSRGPWSFA
+20 LLSHGPWAYA
-30 ALGFAF
+30 ALAFAF
-36 GVVPLLEAVL
+36 GLVPLLEAVL
-46 PTFAANLSEA
+46 PTFAANLSET

-74 IPLHLGAIG
+74 IPLHLGAIV

-100 LVGHISAMGVSCG
+100 LVGHITAMGVSCG
-113 TLAIN
+113 SLAIN
-118 VAHELGH
+118 IAHELGH
-125 RPNATYQRLAQG
+125 RPNGIYQRLAQG

-166 TARYGEVLYAFW
+166 TARYGEVLYNFW
-178 LRSIVGVWQT
+178 FRSIIGVWQT

-193 PALMALLCAAEA
+193 PGLMALLFSAEV
-205 LMLLGFW
+205 LMLLGIW
-212 LVAPEALVPFLA
+212 MSAPLAFVPFLLA
-224 AAAMGIILLETVNYI
+224 SLMGIVLLETVNYI

-325 PRLKPATR
+325 PRLKPATSC
-333 YQ
+333 

>member
-1 MTGLRYLLSLL
+1 MNGLRYLLSLL

-20 LLSRGPWSFA
+20 LLSHGPWAYA
-30 ALGFAF
+30 ALTFAF
-36 GVVPLLEAVL
+36 GLVPLLEAVL

-74 IPLHLGAIG
+74 IPLHLGAIV

-100 LVGHISAMGVSCG
+100 LVGHITAMGVSCG
-113 TLAIN
+113 SLAIN
-118 VAHELGH
+118 IAHELGH
-125 RPNATYQRLAQG
+125 RPNGIYQRLAQG

-166 TARYGEVLYAFW
+166 TARYGEVLYNFW
-178 LRSIVGVWQT
+178 FRSIIGVWQT

-193 PALMALLCAAEA
+193 PGLMALLFSAEV
-205 LMLLGFW
+205 LMLLGIW
-212 LVAPEALVPFLA
+212 MSAPLAFVPFLIA
-224 AAAMGIILLETVNYI
+224 SLMGILLLETVNYI
-239 EHYGLLRVKVSEFR
+239 EHYGLLRAKVSEFR
-253 YENAQPAHSWN
+253 YENAQPIHSWN

-325 PRLKPATR
+325 PRLKPATSC
-333 YQ
+333 

>member
-20 LLSRGPWSFA
+20 LLSHGPWAYA
-30 ALGFAF
+30 ALTFAF
-36 GVVPLLEAVL
+36 GLVPLLEAVL

-74 IPLHLGAIG
+74 IPLHLGAIV

-100 LVGHISAMGVSCG
+100 LVGHITAMGVSCG
-113 TLAIN
+113 SLAIN
-118 VAHELGH
+118 IAHELGH
-125 RPNATYQRLAQG
+125 RPNGMYQRLAQG

-193 PALMALLCAAEA
+193 PGLMALLFSAEV
-205 LMLLGFW
+205 LMLLGIW
-212 LVAPEALVPFLA
+212 MSAPLAFVPFLLA
-224 AAAMGIILLETVNYI
+224 SLMGIVLLETVNYI

-253 YENAQPAHSWN
+253 YENAQPIHSWN

-325 PRLKPATR
+325 PRLKPATSC
-333 YQ
+333 